1 MRGVVEKV
9 EAFVMWITI
18 LEDELPT
25 IGPSGVSVPAY
36 YYKVVVD
43 LRPPGVEGIGFILPN
58 GSANQSIGR
67 YAVSIDSV
75 EAFIGIDFFPVVTD
89 SVEEEIEGDFLG
101 EHWGLEMGE
110 ISTTR
115 KLDSW
120 GKIKAE

>member
-1 MRGVVEKV
+1 
-9 EAFVMWITI
+9 
-18 LEDELPT
+18 
-25 IGPSGVSVPAY
+25 
-36 YYKVVVD
+36 
-43 LRPPGVEGIGFILPN
+43 LPN

-75 EAFIGIDFFPVVTD
+75 EAFTGIDFFPVVTD
-89 SVEEEIEGDFLG
+89 SVEEEIEGHISG

-110 ISTTR
+110 KPTTR